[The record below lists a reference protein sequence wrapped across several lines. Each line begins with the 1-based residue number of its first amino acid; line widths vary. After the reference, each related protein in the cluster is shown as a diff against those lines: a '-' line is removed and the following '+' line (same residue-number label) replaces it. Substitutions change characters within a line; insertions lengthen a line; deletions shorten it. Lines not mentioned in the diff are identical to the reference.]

1 MWLLQ
6 HDRLLIHTICG
17 VRQGPLLL
25 HVLLM
30 WMKPHPSGLVHGD
43 VSMTFGDID
52 EYYNPADDNFNALK
66 PEQNGCVCLC
76 FCLCWRLI
84 WLVNTFRPEQ
94 NICNFA
100 NNIFKCILRNGKFE
114 ILIDI
119 SVKFVLHP
127 IDSTST
133 LVQVMAITYQGPS
146 QVLWCHMVSLGQGQN
161 GCHFLDDILK
171 EIFFN
176 EKYEFQ
182 LKFYWS
188 LLLGVQ
194 LMISQH
200 WFR

>member
-66 PEQNGCVCLC
+66 PEKKGCVSLC

-119 SVKFVLHP
+119 SVKFVLDP
-127 IDSTST
+127 IRSSDNDSTF
-133 LVQVMAITYQGPS
+133 
-146 QVLWCHMVSLGQGQN
+146 N
-161 GCHFLDDILK
+161 K
-171 EIFFN
+171 EIGFLCG
-176 EKYEFQ
+176 
-182 LKFYWS
+182 LKFFPLNIFCGEYIQSS
-188 LLLGVQ
+188 LHLMLQIWWKPLLWKVCQ
-194 LMISQH
+194 
-200 WFR
+200 